1 MREELRE
8 KDVRVLKLL
17 SPVGLSGIQVK
28 GACSQVAPWATVPST
43 ICVSQEPLREWT
55 QMLGVARGYRT
66 GESWYLGAPNQHQ
79 VPWMTLFLSLDKEQ
93 RVSWWGASGTIW
105 SGTEEKIT
113 EGEI

>member
-17 SPVGLSGIQVK
+17 SPVGPSGIQVK

-43 ICVSQEPLREWT
+43 TCVSQEPLREWT
-55 QMLGVARGYRT
+55 QMLGVPRGYRT

-79 VPWMTLFLSLDKEQ
+79 VPWMTLFLSLDKRSGESHGGEHQAQYGAEQ
-93 RVSWWGASGTIW
+93 KKR
-105 SGTEEKIT
+105 
-113 EGEI
+113 